1 MALGRRSFE
10 GSSKPDDAAH
20 VVRLTDALAMHL
32 GAVHSQ
38 SAAALVNGT
47 GYAVLSCT
55 RAFPGRSRVAGVP
68 CGLGLPGPD
77 RSVRRHD
84 HRDRPS
90 RDQTGA
96 VEPIEARRRTC
107 PRSVVGGTSVGAAS
121 PPSVASTSMPSCWR
135 SRRKLQPKGSRTSD
149 RSRRSPATTPLMR
162 PRSWTLSMRG
172 STRSVM
178 SVTPRRHCTCTPT
191 PFGIASAS

>member
-47 GYAVLSCT
+47 GYAVLSV
-55 RAFPGRSRVAGVP
+55 RGHSPAEAELQAFRVA
-68 CGLGLPGPD
+68 LGLPGPD

-84 HRDRPS
+84 HR
-90 RDQTGA
+90 
-96 VEPIEARRRTC
+96 
-107 PRSVVGGTSVGAAS
+107 
-121 PPSVASTSMPSCWR
+121 
-135 SRRKLQPKGSRTSD
+135 GSAES
-149 RSRRSPATTPLMR
+149 
-162 PRSWTLSMRG
+162 
-172 STRSVM
+172 
-178 SVTPRRHCTCTPT
+178 
-191 PFGIASAS
+191 